1 MAYDIAIGLNGGL
14 RFVTGPL
21 TTQYVF
27 ADASDLDRAA
37 RVVLATLPDAP
48 IEEWERRSL
57 AGAINA
63 SLGTNSIWL
72 TPGQH
77 FNFVG
82 CFEVACETDPEWSEE
97 DYHAV
102 LATLGDGAVS

>member
-1 MAYDIAIGLNGGL
+1 MPYDIALNANGGL
-14 RFVTGPL
+14 RFVKRPM

-27 ADASDLDRAA
+27 AYASDLDRAA
-37 RVVLATLPDAP
+37 RVVLATLEDAP
-48 IEEWERRSL
+48 IEDCERLSL
-57 AGAINA
+57 AATCRA

-82 CFEVACETDPEWSEE
+82 CFEVACECDPDWSEE
-97 DYHAV
+97 DYRAV
-102 LATLGDGAVS
+102 LATLGEGA